1 MSRTGADP
9 EDDSLGSFICCNG
22 WRRSICAVDLL
33 QHRILRRVDDARSI
47 GIICDLH
54 DWAIGMTWKE
64 ARSRG

>member
-1 MSRTGADP
+1 MPGTEP

-22 WRRSICAVDLL
+22 WRRVLCVLDLV
-33 QHRILRRVDDARSI
+33 QHRVLGCSGDARNI
-47 GIICDLH
+47 GLICDLH